1 MMFPL
6 YQTNILR
13 WIYIVQLTEI
23 MYGEL
28 SRAEKFS
35 LLYRLQCTYFFQ
47 NLQKKSLVCNEHDI
61 LYGYEPWEP
70 SLVPIIY
77 SIYLRES

>member
-1 MMFPL
+1 MMSPL

-47 NLQKKSLVCNEHDI
+47 NLQKRTLVCNEHDI

-70 SLVPIIY
+70 SLVPSIY